1 MLAARLRS
9 KENLLV
15 VEAPAPTPGPGE
27 VRVKLRYIG
36 VCGTDAHLFKGERAA
51 PADLIIGHEG
61 FGAIDAVGADVDPNR
76 IGERIA
82 IEPNFPCGSCV
93 TCAKGHG
100 AVCPNK
106 RSIGVTETGCLAHYA
121 VVPSNFAWSV
131 PDELDDLNAALIEP
145 SAVAYHAFRKAN
157 LRAGQSIFVLGLGA
171 IGLLLTQIAR
181 AFDVEVYASD
191 LSPQKMALGEKLGAR
206 PVAPALDAASRTTMA
221 GQLADISNLSAVME
235 CAGGAHTLGLA
246 IEIAPRGSSVVMVG
260 LATSPLQL
268 TPIDVIR
275 RGISLIPSLIYEH
288 PRDFPETIDLI
299 ASGRIRP
306 AEIVSNIYTLPEA
319 ATAIARTAS
328 GDETK
333 ALVRIV

>member
-1 MLAARLRS
+1 MLAARLRG

-15 VEAPAPTPGPGE
+15 VEAPAPEPGPGE

-36 VCGTDAHLFKGERAA
+36 VCGTDAHLFKGERPA

-61 FGAIDAVGADVDPNR
+61 FGVIDAVGADVAPSR
-76 IGERIA
+76 VGERIA
-82 IEPNFPCGSCV
+82 IEPNYPCGVCV

-100 AVCPNK
+100 AVCPSK
-106 RSIGVTETGCLAHYA
+106 RSIGVNETGCLAHYA
-121 VVPSNFAWSV
+121 VVPSNFAWRV
-131 PDELDDLNAALIEP
+131 PDGLDDLNAALIEP
-145 SAVAYHAFRKAN
+145 AAVAYHAFRKAN
-157 LRAGQSIFVLGLGA
+157 VRAGQSIFVLGLGA

-191 LSPQKMALGEKLGAR
+191 LSPEKMTLGEKLGAR
-206 PVAPALDAASRTTMA
+206 TIAPALDAETRANMA
-221 GQLADISNLSAVME
+221 KQLAEIGNLAAVME
-235 CAGGAHTLGLA
+235 CAGGPHTLALA
-246 IEIAPRGSSVVMVG
+246 IETAPRGATVVMVG
-260 LATSPLQL
+260 LATAPLQL
-268 TPIDVIR
+268 TPIDIIR

-299 ASGRIRP
+299 ASGRITP
-306 AEIVSNIYTLPEA
+306 AEIVSNIYALPDA

-333 ALVRIV
+333 ALVRIG